1 MLNHRRS
8 LRAAA
13 LAAYSLILGSG
24 ALLAQETNTVGPAEL
39 KDFRLP
45 GERTT
50 PPATAQPVPQAPPPA
65 TAQPRAA
72 STTERPTPPR
82 PTTAAPAPQRAPT
95 PAPARTAD
103 APAAPPAPAP
113 APAPATSAAPPAATA
128 TPPGRLQLPIPA
140 PAAPAPAPAAP
151 AAEESGGGWG
161 WLWVAVP
168 AALGLLAFFGLGR
181 RRRPARRV
189 AAERR
194 PRAAAAAPPA
204 PPAPAPAPRARLEI
218 EFVPARAAAT
228 DTAATVEFEFVLKNV
243 GDATAG
249 NIRIDTRMFNASARA
264 EIAEFL
270 KGPIHDLSG
279 SPHVTIPPGEELRLT
294 SAIALP
300 KEQVR
305 EIELQGR
312 RLFVPVVASNVAW
325 DYGEDGGDRVSLS
338 WLVGRESQDP
348 AAKMGGFRL
357 DLGPRI
363 YRSVGVRPMKLVA

>member
-50 PPATAQPVPQAPPPA
+50 PPAPAQ
-65 TAQPRAA
+65 
-72 STTERPTPPR
+72 
-82 PTTAAPAPQRAPT
+82 PAPQAPT
-95 PAPARTAD
+95 PAPPRAAPSTERPQAP
-103 APAAPPAPAP
+103 APSSSRPAAPAPTARGAPPAQRPATPAPAGEQPSAPAP
-113 APAPATSAAPPAATA
+113 APAPAATAAPPAAI
-128 TPPGRLQLPIPA
+128 PLPAPRPAPVPAPALPA
-140 PAAPAPAPAAP
+140 PAA
-151 AAEESGGGWG
+151 GDGGWG

-181 RRRPARRV
+181 RRRPVR
-189 AAERR
+189 
-194 PRAAAAAPPA
+194 RAAAAGAGAAAPRPAAPPA
-204 PPAPAPAPRARLEI
+204 PPAPPPPPAARLEI
-218 EFVPARAAAT
+218 SFLPARAAAT

-243 GDATAG
+243 GDAVAR
-249 NIRIDTRMFNASARA
+249 NIRIDTRMFNASARP

-270 KGPIHDLSG
+270 KGPIHDQSG

-325 DYGEDGGDRVSLS
+325 DYGEGAGDRLSLS
-338 WLVGRESQDP
+338 WLVGRESEDP